1 MERNGK
7 IELMAPAG
15 DYESLQ
21 AALDAGADSVYF
33 GVEQLNMRARST
45 VNFTTEDLPEIVR
58 RCRKKSVRTY
68 LALNTVI
75 YDHDLVAVEN
85 LVARAVEAGITA
97 VIASDISVIM
107 CARSAGM
114 EVHISTQQNISNIEA
129 VKFFSAYA
137 DTMVLARELSL
148 AQVKNICAEIEKQ
161 GVHGPSGRLV
171 EVEIF
176 GHGALCVAVSGK
188 CYMSLHSYN
197 SSANRGACLQNC
209 RRPYIV
215 TEKETGNAL
224 EIDNEYI
231 LSPQDLCTVGFLDKV
246 IDAGVKVLKLE
257 GRGRAAEYVYTVV
270 GVYREAIDAYYAGQ
284 YTPQRIKEWEE
295 RLRKVYNR
303 GFWDG
308 YYLGRKLGQWSGDPG
323 SHATRRKVYVGKGLH
338 FYPKASVGEILIEAA
353 ELHKGDEIIITGPT
367 TGVETLIAED
377 FMVNDVPAD
386 KAVKG
391 DHVTLRLDF
400 KLRPSD
406 KLYKWVETEFA
417 GAGEC

>member
-1 MERNGK
+1 MERNGR

-58 RCRKKSVRTY
+58 RCREKEVRTY

-75 YDHDLVAVEN
+75 YDHDLGAVEN
-85 LVARAVEAGITA
+85 LIAAAVEAGISA
-97 VIASDISVIM
+97 VIASDISVIL
-107 CARSAGM
+107 CACRAGM

-148 AQVKNICAEIEKQ
+148 TQVKTICAEIERQ
-161 GVHGPSGRLV
+161 GVRGPSGRLV
-171 EVEIF
+171 EVEVF

-188 CYMSLHSYN
+188 CYMSLHSYH

-257 GRGRAAEYVYTVV
+257 GRGRASEYVYTVV

-284 YTPQRIKEWEE
+284 YTPRRIKEWDEK
-295 RLRKVYNR
+295 LRKVYNR

-367 TGVETLIAED
+367 TGVKILVAED

-417 GAGEC
+417 GTGGC